1 MYNIFFGNRR
11 LVVYN
16 KFEQPINNPSAV
28 LYSPGNFPDLVD
40 LPELFISTPNINTL
54 CITSADEETAFKQLC
69 TKLNFINAGGG
80 LVTNC
85 LGEFLLIFRYG
96 CWDLPKG
103 KQEQGEDIRN
113 AALREVEEECG
124 ISELEI
130 SSFICKT
137 YHTFTRDGLLNLKCT
152 YWYKMNYT
160 GESLNTI
167 PQTSEYIEKA
177 IWVAPSDLGNYL
189 NNTYPSILEVFDLS

>member
-11 LVVYN
+11 LAVCN
-16 KFEQPINNPSAV
+16 KLEQPINDPSAV
-28 LYSPGNFPDLVD
+28 LYSPGNFPDLVE
-40 LPELFISTPNINTL
+40 LPKLFMSTPNIKTL
-54 CITSADEETAFKQLC
+54 CIPSDNEETAFKQLC
-69 TKLNFINAGGG
+69 TKLNHINAGGG
-80 LVTNC
+80 LVTNS

-103 KQEQGEDIRN
+103 TQEPGEDIRS

-124 ISELEI
+124 IGDLEI
-130 SSFICKT
+130 GPLICKT
-137 YHTFTRDGLLNLKCT
+137 YHTFSRDGLFNLKCT
-152 YWYKMNYT
+152 HWFRMYYT

-167 PQTSEYIEKA
+167 PQASECIEKA